1 MAKIIYLAHIFDG
14 VNILSIILLVVSIIV
29 IVGAIIQCFVDLE
42 EGEPTVKDSKLV
54 KNAFVIAIISAL
66 LVIFVPNEKTYLTM
80 VGVDGL
86 EKIVTNDVAKEIG
99 GKTLDLVNKYLDEKL
114 SE

>member
-14 VNILSIILLVVSIIV
+14 VNILSIILLIASVVV
-29 IVGAIIQCFVDLE
+29 LGGAIIQYFMDIE
-42 EGEPTVKDSKLV
+42 EGESTVKDSKLI

-66 LVIFVPNEKTYLTM
+66 FVIFVPNEKTYLTM

-86 EKIVTNDVAKEIG
+86 EKIVTNDAAKEIG

-114 SE
+114 NE